1 MLPIRASRI
10 VHSSR
15 RRALPS
21 LASFRHSR
29 RSAQL
34 SLPRARRSPSLVRPN
49 LFNGRVSSLLLVRF
63 SIRLLTRLSSPL
75 LVRPSLQAAPA
86 LSSRHLPSERRPP
99 NRIRI
104 TLVVRMALLRRP
116 ARATTRMLVAV
127 LKRKAPR
134 CL

>member
-1 MLPIRASRI
+1 MPSVSDPRQPNRTQQPASR
-10 VHSSR
+10 
-15 RRALPS
+15 P
-21 LASFRHSR
+21 
-29 RSAQL
+29 AQ
-34 SLPRARRSPSLVRPN
+34 PGQRPAQPTQRARRSPSLVRPN
-49 LFNGRVSSLLLVRF
+49 LFNRRVSSLLLVRF

>member
-1 MLPIRASRI
+1 MGSL
-10 VHSSR
+10 

-21 LASFRHSR
+21 LASVRHSR
-29 RSAQL
+29 PSAQL
-34 SLPRARRSPSLVRPN
+34 SLPRVRCSPPLVRPN

-63 SIRLLTRLSSPL
+63 SIRFLTRLSSPL
-75 LVRPSLQAAPA
+75 LVRLSLQAVLA
-86 LSSRHLPSERRPP
+86 LSIRHLLSERRPP

-104 TLVVRMALLRRP
+104 TLAARMALLRRP

-127 LKRKAPR
+127 PKRKAPW